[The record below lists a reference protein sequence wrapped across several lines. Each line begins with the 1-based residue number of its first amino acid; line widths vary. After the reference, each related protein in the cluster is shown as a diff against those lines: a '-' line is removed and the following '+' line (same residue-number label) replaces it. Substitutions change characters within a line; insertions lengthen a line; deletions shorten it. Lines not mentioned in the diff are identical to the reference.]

1 MSSENVE
8 PEELQALA
16 DFARQVITDSLDG
29 APEPVTMVDDL
40 PDRLHEPGASFVSLR
55 RGPELLGTIG
65 ALDPERPIAVDVADH
80 ALTAAFE
87 DPRLP
92 PITSEDLEALDVE
105 VSVLGPQEPTGATS
119 FAELVACLHPGVD
132 GLVVAYAGTRVTF
145 LPAVWDTCLDVNDFL
160 ALLWRKAGLA
170 PGDWPDG
177 IETWTYQTETISDG
191 PTG

>member
-1 MSSENVE
+1 MSTENVE
-8 PEELQALA
+8 PEDLQALA

-55 RGPELLGTIG
+55 RGPELLGTVG

-87 DPRLP
+87 DPRMP
-92 PITSEDLEALDVE
+92 PITSDDLDGLDVE
-105 VSVLGPQEPTGATS
+105 VSVLGPLKPTDATS
-119 FAELVACLHPGVD
+119 FANLAAKLRPGID
-132 GLVVAYAGTRVTF
+132 GLVVAHGDTRVTF
-145 LPAVWDTCLDVNDFL
+145 LPAVWDTCRDVNDFL
-160 ALLWRKAGLA
+160 ALLWRKARLE

-177 IETWTYQTETISDG
+177 IETWTYQAETISDG
-191 PTG
+191 PAG